1 MRSRRRRGSREPVKW
16 ARTSYLEVPFQV
28 SADATGQSLVP
39 LWQGTQFE
47 TNPASIDEEYT
58 LLRVV
63 LNRHPV
69 ACLADSTL
77 LTSSF
82 VLELT
87 WFIYADVAVN
97 AEILNSPFEVFQRK
111 KDIVA
116 GGTEQAAFYMGNQAD
131 TITPAWALST
141 APNWIDTKVNRRLDA
156 SLGLYWWG
164 HASIK
169 PNCAGGVPVTPGV
182 EGAPCWVLDFDVSLL
197 YKRGMRRR

>member
-87 WFIYADVAVN
+87 WFIYVDVALN
-97 AEILNSPFEVFQRK
+97 AEVLNTPFEVFSRK
-111 KDIVA
+111 KDIIA
-116 GGTEQAAFYMGNQAD
+116 GGTEQAAFYSGGPDQAM
-131 TITPAWALST
+131 TPPWQLFGER
-141 APNWIDTKVNRRLDA
+141 NWIDTKINRRLTAAD
-156 SLGLYWWG
+156 GLYIWMT
-164 HASIK
+164 ATIK
-169 PNCAGGVPVTPGV
+169 PNCGGGANVTPGV
-182 EGAPCWVLDFDVSLL
+182 EEAPCWVCDFDVSLL